1 MYSEIAISTI
11 ANRIGWGKPQTDGF
25 AINLA
30 EAIQN
35 GTSKRNFQSFHQLV
49 TVENILA
56 AIPNPLIDDD
66 DFNAKLE
73 EIRDNAARSVLTL
86 IIDLNPNSILSK
98 DYSNTII
105 SNPALF
111 DEALGYKVAISVLE
125 LFISTERENFST
137 RSAQLAISSLKLEL
151 EGWKNEA
158 GITVANGLGQKLDK
172 AVTMATERL
181 FPKNKTVTFKQI
193 W

>member
-1 MYSEIAISTI
+1 MYSENAISTI
-11 ANRIGWGKPQTDGF
+11 AGRIGWGKPQTDGF
-25 AINLA
+25 TIELS

-49 TVENILA
+49 TVENVLA
-56 AIPNPLIDDD
+56 AIPNPDIHNA
-66 DFNAKLE
+66 DFNAKLD

-86 IIDLNPNSILSK
+86 IIDLNPNSILTK
-98 DYSNTII
+98 DYSSIII

-111 DEALGYKVAISVLE
+111 DEAVGHKVAISVLE
-125 LFISTERENFST
+125 LFISTERENFSA
-137 RSAQLAISSLKLEL
+137 RSAQLAISSLKVEI
-151 EGWKNEA
+151 EGWKNES

-172 AVTMATERL
+172 AVTLATERL
-181 FPKNKTVTFKQI
+181 FQTKKTVSFKQI

>member
-35 GTSKRNFQSFHQLV
+35 GTTKRNFQSFHQLV

>member
-1 MYSEIAISTI
+1 MYSENAISTI
-11 ANRIGWGKPQTDGF
+11 ANRIGWGKLQKDGF
-25 AINLA
+25 AIVLD

-49 TVENILA
+49 TVENVLA
-56 AIPNPLIDDD
+56 AIPNPAILDL
-66 DFNAKLE
+66 DFNAKLD

-86 IIDLNPNSILSK
+86 IIDLNPNSILTK
-98 DYSNTII
+98 DYSSIII

-111 DEALGYKVAISVLE
+111 DEAVGHKVAISVLE
-125 LFISTERENFST
+125 LFISTERENFSA
-137 RSAQLAISSLKLEL
+137 RSAQLAISSLKLEI
-151 EGWKNEA
+151 EGWKNES

-172 AVTMATERL
+172 AVTLATERL
-181 FPKNKTVTFKQI
+181 FQTTKTVTFKQI

>member
-1 MYSEIAISTI
+1 MYSENAIATI

-25 AINLA
+25 TIELY

-35 GTSKRNFQSFHQLV
+35 GTGKRNFQSFHQLV
-49 TVENILA
+49 TVENVLA
-56 AIPNPLIDDD
+56 AVPDPAIEDA

-73 EIRDNAARSVLTL
+73 EIRDNAARAILTS
-86 IIDLNPNSILSK
+86 IIDLNPNSVLSK
-98 DYSNTII
+98 DYSNIII
-105 SNPALF
+105 SNPTLF
-111 DEALGYKVAISVLE
+111 DDALGCAVAISVLE

-137 RSAQLAISSLKLEL
+137 RSAQLSISALKVEI
-151 EGWKNEA
+151 EGWKNDA

-172 AVTMATERL
+172 AVTMATDKL
-181 FPKNKTVTFKQI
+181 FQTKKTVTFKQI

>member
-1 MYSEIAISTI
+1 MYSEATISTI

>member
-25 AINLA
+25 VIDLD

-35 GTSKRNFQSFHQLV
+35 GTTKRNFQSFHQLV

-56 AIPNPLIDDD
+56 AIPNPSIDDD

-73 EIRDNAARSVLTL
+73 EIRNNAAISVLTL

-137 RSAQLAISSLKLEL
+137 RSAQMAISSLKLEL

>member
-1 MYSEIAISTI
+1 MYSENAILTI

-25 AINLA
+25 AIVLD

-49 TVENILA
+49 TVENVLA
-56 AIPNPLIDDD
+56 AIPNPAILDL
-66 DFNAKLE
+66 DFNAKLD

-86 IIDLNPNSILSK
+86 IIDLNPNSILTK
-98 DYSNTII
+98 DYSSIII

-111 DEALGYKVAISVLE
+111 DEAVGHKVAISVLE
-125 LFISTERENFST
+125 LFISTERENFSA
-137 RSAQLAISSLKLEL
+137 RSAQLAISSLKLEI
-151 EGWKNEA
+151 EGWKNES

-172 AVTMATERL
+172 AVTLATERL
-181 FPKNKTVTFKQI
+181 FQTTKTVTFKQI

>member
-181 FPKNKTVTFKQI
+181 FPKNKTITFKQI

>member
-1 MYSEIAISTI
+1 MYSEAAISTI

-35 GTSKRNFQSFHQLV
+35 GTTKRNFQSFHQLV

-56 AIPNPLIDDD
+56 AIPNPSIDDD

-86 IIDLNPNSILSK
+86 IIDLNSNSILSK

-111 DEALGYKVAISVLE
+111 DEALGYKVAISILE

-137 RSAQLAISSLKLEL
+137 RSAQMAISSLKLEL

-181 FPKNKTVTFKQI
+181 FPKNKTITFKQI

>member
-35 GTSKRNFQSFHQLV
+35 GTTKRNFQSFHQLV

-56 AIPNPLIDDD
+56 AIPNPSIDDD

-73 EIRDNAARSVLTL
+73 EIRNNAAISVLTL

>member
-1 MYSEIAISTI
+1 M
-11 ANRIGWGKPQTDGF
+11 
-25 AINLA
+25 
-30 EAIQN
+30 
-35 GTSKRNFQSFHQLV
+35 
-49 TVENILA
+49 
-56 AIPNPLIDDD
+56 IDDD

>member
-1 MYSEIAISTI
+1 MEILIVCSTV
-11 ANRIGWGKPQTDGF
+11 
-25 AINLA
+25 NL
-30 EAIQN
+30 
-35 GTSKRNFQSFHQLV
+35 
-49 TVENILA
+49 
-56 AIPNPLIDDD
+56 
-66 DFNAKLE
+66 
-73 EIRDNAARSVLTL
+73 
-86 IIDLNPNSILSK
+86 ILSIFFK
-98 DYSNTII
+98 NKNGELVSAATQTT
-105 SNPALF
+105 
-111 DEALGYKVAISVLE
+111 GYKVAISVLE

-181 FPKNKTVTFKQI
+181 FPKNKTITFKQI